1 MKSKNKKVI
10 IVAIVVIASLI
21 IAFSIFIL
29 YYLTNQQT
37 INTINDLKNNYSFVD
52 NITYSHINSPS
63 VLFSIYVD
71 EVIDID
77 EGEKVF
83 NDFLEHMNKGLLN
96 ELHNNYGN
104 GLHFI
109 MIIFYLKDNNEFL
122 FRFDAN
128 GNDDFNK
135 WSLKCS
141 EHFYDIDKSKY
152 IYEPYRKYYRL

>member
-10 IVAIVVIASLI
+10 IIAFVVIASLI
-21 IAFSIFIL
+21 IAVSIYIS
-29 YYLTNQQT
+29 YYLTNQQA
-37 INTINDLKNNYSFVD
+37 INTVNELKNNYSFVD

-77 EGEKVF
+77 EGEKVLY
-83 NDFLEHMNKGLLN
+83 DFLGHMNKGLL
-96 ELHNNYGN
+96 EEFHNTYGD
-104 GLHFI
+104 GLQFL
-109 MIIFYLKDNNEFL
+109 IISFHLKSNDDFL

-128 GNDDFNK
+128 GSDDFNE
-135 WSLKCS
+135 WSLECS
-141 EHFYDIDKSKY
+141 KHFYDIDYSKY